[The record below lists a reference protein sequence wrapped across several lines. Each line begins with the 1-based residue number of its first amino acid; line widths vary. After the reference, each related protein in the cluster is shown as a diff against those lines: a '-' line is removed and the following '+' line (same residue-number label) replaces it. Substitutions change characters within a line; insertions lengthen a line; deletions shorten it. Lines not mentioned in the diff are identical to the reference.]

1 MKDYYRTSQNKL
13 MKTGLIIK
21 REYLSRVKKKSF
33 ILMTILGPMLM
44 AAVILV
50 RVWLSMV
57 PEETINVQ
65 VIDDAGIFANRLE
78 SSKNLRMIYS
88 DEDLKSAQRNFYKNP
103 YDMIVFIPQNIIE
116 SQVIQIYYK
125 KQPPLATQ
133 ENIQTQ
139 VKNVVEDLKL
149 LANGIDRLQLEGI
162 KTNISIQASQLESS
176 GEQKKRNSEASLVMG
191 LIGSM
196 LIYFFIFLYG
206 AQVMRGVIEEKTTR
220 IVEVIISSV
229 KPFEL
234 MMGKIIGI
242 ALVGLT
248 QFLLWLLLTFSLV
261 YGTVKVLNTQKFDPE
276 KLEQT
281 MKSSQP
287 VNGIGL
293 GSELPASGTDQPDM
307 SQLSAFAEGINLPV
321 IIGSFLAFF
330 LGGYLLYA
338 ALFAAV
344 GSAVDSD
351 ADTQQFMLPVTIPM
365 ILAITVSQTVITNP
379 ESSVAFWFSMIPLTS
394 PIIMMVRIP
403 FGVPVWEVGLSLALL
418 VAGFLFTT
426 WLSARIYRTGILMY
440 GKKSSYREL
449 WKWLFYKD

>member
-1 MKDYYRTSQNKL
+1 

-33 ILMTILGPMLM
+33 VLMTILGPVLM
-44 AAVILV
+44 AAVIFV

-57 PEETINVQ
+57 PEETLTVQ
-65 VIDDAGIFANRLE
+65 VIDDARIFSNRLE
-78 SSKNLRMIYS
+78 SSKNLRLIYS
-88 DEDLKSAQRNFYKNP
+88 DEKLQSAQENFYKNT
-103 YDMIVFIPQNIIE
+103 YDVIVYIPSNILE
-116 SQVIQIYYK
+116 SQIVQIFYK

-133 ENIQTQ
+133 EYIKSQ
-139 VKNVVEDLKL
+139 VKNTVEELKL
-149 LANGIDRLQLEGI
+149 LASGIDRLQLEGI
-162 KTNISIQASQLESS
+162 KTDIRLQASQLEAS
-176 GEQKKRNSEASLVMG
+176 GEQKKRNSEASLALG
-191 LIGSM
+191 FLGSM

-229 KPFEL
+229 RPFEL

-248 QFLLWLLLTFSLV
+248 QFALWLLLTFGLV
-261 YGTVKVLNTQKFDPE
+261 YGAVKFVNTTKFNPK
-276 KLEQT
+276 KLEET

-287 VNGIGL
+287 TNGLSAELGQNENVQPELEQL
-293 GSELPASGTDQPDM
+293 GSFT
-307 SQLSAFAEGINLPV
+307 EGINLPV
-321 IIGSFLAFF
+321 IVGSFLAFF

-365 ILAITVSQTVITNP
+365 ILAITISQTVITNP
-379 ESSVAFWFSMIPLTS
+379 QSSIAFWFSMFPLTS

-403 FGVPVWEVGLSLALL
+403 FGVPVWEVTLSLLL
-418 VAGFLFTT
+418 LIAGFLFTT
-426 WLSARIYRTGILMY
+426 WLSAKIYRTGILMY
-440 GKKSSYREL
+440 GKKSSYKEL

>member
-1 MKDYYRTSQNKL
+1 

-33 ILMTILGPMLM
+33 IVMTILGPLLM
-44 AAVILV
+44 AGIIFA
-50 RVWLSMV
+50 RFWLAMI
-57 PEETINVQ
+57 PEETQIVQ

-78 SSKNLRMIYS
+78 SNKNVKLIYS
-88 DEDLKSAQRNFYKNP
+88 DDDLIDAQRNFYKNP
-103 YDMIVFIPQNIIE
+103 YDIIVYIPKNILE
-116 SQVIQIYYK
+116 SQVVQIFYK
-125 KQPPLATQ
+125 KQPALSTQ
-133 ENIQTQ
+133 ELIKTQ

-149 LANGIDRLQLEGI
+149 IASGIDRLQLEII
-162 KTNISIQASQLESS
+162 KTKITIQSTQLQSS
-176 GEQKKRNSEASLVMG
+176 GEQRKSNSEASFVLG
-191 LIGSM
+191 FIGSM

-248 QFLLWLLLTFSLV
+248 QFLLWLVLTFGLV
-261 YGTVKVLNTQKFDPE
+261 YGAVNVVSAKKLDPE
-276 KLEQT
+276 RLEQT

-287 VNGIGL
+287 MNNAMGL
-293 GSELPASGTDQPDM
+293 PSELPDPNAKDQGM
-307 SQLSAFAEGINLPV
+307 GELKGFMETINLPV
-321 IIGSFLAFF
+321 IIGSFLIFF

-344 GSAVDSD
+344 GAAVDSD
-351 ADTQQFMLPVTIPM
+351 ADTQQFMLPITIPM
-365 ILAITVSQTVITNP
+365 ILAITVSQTVVTNP
-379 ESSVAFWFSMIPLTS
+379 ESSLAFWFSMIPLTS
-394 PIIMMVRIP
+394 PVIMMVRIP
-403 FGVPVWEVGLSLALL
+403 FGVPLWEISLSVILL
-418 VAGFLFTT
+418 IGGFLLAT
-426 WLSARIYRTGILMY
+426 WISAKIYRTGILMY
-440 GKKSSYREL
+440 GKKSSYKEL